1 MLLWDLVPREGFG
14 DFKRILIFSAR
25 VSALNLC
32 IANSEFTIRQS
43 FLSRNKR
50 QFSTRAKFLLQLF
63 PLLLLSIMHPYLSS
77 LGP

>member
-32 IANSEFTIRQS
+32 IANSEFKIRQS
-43 FLSRNKR
+43 FLSRN
-50 QFSTRAKFLLQLF
+50 
-63 PLLLLSIMHPYLSS
+63 
-77 LGP
+77 